1 MNERI
6 VRHGIAKI
14 MLAYWIMVILWQ
26 TFRPVANRSIVDS
39 LVKVSLF
46 GVVLLHAIYNRD
58 TRNSEPVVG
67 AFMVFLLTQ
76 FITVISDSLSVGALI
91 TVGFMSALI
100 ITFLIMQRNEEIS
113 GDSLEWLAKL
123 IILTGVI
130 MGLYSILFKT
140 ARFVR
145 SFTKVGIYGSECK
158 SFLYSNHE
166 YALYLATAIILAVWL
181 QYRKRGNGYLFAL
194 LVGFLTVNLISTFS
208 RTAIIGCAAGVI
220 ILSFFMGSRTRGYIA
235 LAIAAAVC
243 VLALSSDLRAFF
255 LQKVLKNAIADSG
268 SVLDKGRASM
278 YNDEWLYF
286 LNGNFIE
293 KLFGHGYNG
302 NTTGGHDA
310 YLMILN
316 TGGIAMF
323 LFFVSVIVWSL
334 AKALICFRIQ
344 RETGSLCFALQ
355 TLVLLYM
362 VAQTPILFYSSMDSF
377 FITMLFVLIPLYTS
391 NHLLRCAAAGKAASV

>member
-6 VRHGIAKI
+6 VKHGIAKV
-14 MLAYWIMVILWQ
+14 MFAYWIAVILWQ
-26 TFRPVANRSIVDS
+26 TFRPVANRSIADS

-46 GVVLLHAIYNRD
+46 GVVLLHAIYNSD
-58 TRNSEPVVG
+58 TRHSELVTA
-67 AFMVFLLTQ
+67 AFLVFTLTQ
-76 FITVISDSLSVGALI
+76 FITVIRDSFSTGSLV
-91 TVGFMSALI
+91 TVGFMFAQI
-100 ITFLIMQRNEEIS
+100 IAFLIMQRNEEIS
-113 GDSLEWLAKL
+113 DDSLEWLAKL
-123 IILTGVI
+123 IILISVI

-140 ARFVR
+140 GRFIR
-145 SFTKVGIYGSECK
+145 SFTKVGFYGSECK

-166 YALYLATAIILAVWL
+166 YALYLATAIILTVWL
-181 QYRKRGNGYLFAL
+181 QYKKHGNGYLFAL
-194 LVGFLTVNLISTFS
+194 LTVFLAVNLISTFS

-220 ILSFFMGSRTRGYIA
+220 ILSFLMGSRTRAYIV
-235 LAIAAAVC
+235 LVIAAGVC
-243 VLALSSDLRAFF
+243 ALILSRGLRAFF
-255 LQKVLKNAIADSG
+255 LQKILKNSIADSG
-268 SVLDKGRASM
+268 SVLDKGRAAM
-278 YNDEWLYF
+278 YRGEWLYY
-286 LNGNFIE
+286 LNGTFIE

-302 NTTGGHDA
+302 NKTGGHDA

-323 LFFVSVIVWSL
+323 LFFISVILWSL
-334 AKALICFRIQ
+334 GRTLICFRIQ

-391 NHLLRCAAAGKAASV
+391 NHLLRCAARKVAPV